1 MIAKYI
7 IFPIP
12 TNQYKIFNYH
22 LTMPKKKWHQLLFI
36 DTETTGLSYT
46 DQILQFAA
54 IYGTFDGKKFHE
66 EHRINQYINITTK
79 INFFAQRVHG
89 IKKSMVEQYGY
100 IDSYIDTFLKHIKKS
115 DYIIGHNISFDI
127 RMLRQEC
134 ERIGKYHDRDNIKTF
149 CTMKD
154 INYIKELDCKKRPR
168 LGLLYTHLFW
178 EEFENAHNAM
188 SDIQATKDC
197 FLELSNRGKIIL

>member
-1 MIAKYI
+1 
-7 IFPIP
+7 
-12 TNQYKIFNYH
+12 
-22 LTMPKKKWHQLLFI
+22 MPKKKWHWLLFI
-36 DTETTGLSYT
+36 DTETTWLSST

-54 IYGTFDGKKFHE
+54 IYGTFDWTTFQEKA
-66 EHRINQYINITTK
+66 RINQYINITTK

-89 IKKSMVEQYGY
+89 IKKSMLEQYEY

-134 ERIGKYHDRDNIKTF
+134 ERIGKHHDRESIQTF

-154 INYIKELDCKKRPR
+154 INYVQELGCKKRPR
-168 LGLLYTHLFW
+168 LSLLYTHLF
-178 EEFENAHNAM
+178 EKEFENAHDAM

-197 FLELSNRGKIIL
+197 FLELSKRGKICL